1 MPNGCRWIQKFDI
14 NFTVPNA
21 DDKIEIVS
29 EMNKSTSMRFKLTNR
44 VKNHAKFKA
53 YFATPTNEF
62 TILPK
67 SGEL

>member
-1 MPNGCRWIQKFDI
+1 
-14 NFTVPNA
+14 
-21 DDKIEIVS
+21 
-29 EMNKSTSMRFKLTNR
+29 MNKSTSMRFKLTNR

-53 YFATPTNEF
+53 YFSTPTNEF

>member
-1 MPNGCRWIQKFDI
+1 
-14 NFTVPNA
+14 
-21 DDKIEIVS
+21 
-29 EMNKSTSMRFKLTNR
+29 MNKSTSMRFKLTNR